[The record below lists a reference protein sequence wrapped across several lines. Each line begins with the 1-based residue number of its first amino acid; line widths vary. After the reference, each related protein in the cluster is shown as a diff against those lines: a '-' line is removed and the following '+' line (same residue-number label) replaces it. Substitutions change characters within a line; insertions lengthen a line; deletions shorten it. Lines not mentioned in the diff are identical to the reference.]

1 MRIKK
6 TIKRDIKR
14 RLTFCTLE
22 PKALI
27 LKSLGKNQIL
37 PMHIREKALDILDSY
52 PKDHSIS
59 KINNLCYMTG
69 RSRGNMGPKNGK
81 ISRMKFR
88 ELCEFGKISGV
99 KRATW

>member
-1 MRIKK
+1 MRNKK

-14 RLTFCTLE
+14 RLIFSLLE
-22 PKALI
+22 PQALI
-27 LKSLGKNQIL
+27 LKSIGKNQIL
-37 PMHIREKALDILDSY
+37 PFQLREKALKMLDSY

-81 ISRMKFR
+81 MSRLKFR
-88 ELCEFGKISGV
+88 ELCEIGKIPGV